1 MSGKHAIYV
10 VVKSK
15 DGQIE
20 SKDHGLLN
28 LINCHHCDTTLAEFH
43 KDWNAYCLHH
53 FGYALEIVDVGYQW
67 SYE

>member
-28 LINCHHCDTTLAEFH
+28 LINRHRYDTTLIAFH
-43 KDWNAYCLHH
+43 KDWNTYCLHH
-53 FGYALEIVDVGYQW
+53 FGYVLEIIDVGYEW

>member
-1 MSGKHAIYV
+1 MSEKHAIYV

-15 DGQIE
+15 GGQIK

-28 LINCHHCDTTLAEFH
+28 LINRHHCDTTLASFQR
-43 KDWNAYCLHH
+43 DWNTYCLHH
-53 FGYALEIVDVGYQW
+53 FGYVLEIIDVVYEW

>member
-1 MSGKHAIYV
+1 MSGKHAMYV
-10 VVKSK
+10 VLKTK
-15 DGQIE
+15 DGQIK

-28 LINCHHCDTTLAEFH
+28 LISRHHCDTTLAVFH

-53 FGYALEIVDVGYQW
+53 FGYILEIVDVGYQW

>member
-10 VVKSK
+10 VVKTK
-15 DGQIE
+15 DVQIE

-28 LINCHHCDTTLAEFH
+28 LINRHHCNTTLAVFH

-53 FGYALEIVDVGYQW
+53 FGYVLEIVDVGYEW

>member
-15 DGQIE
+15 NGQIE
-20 SKDHGLLN
+20 NKDHGLLN
-28 LINCHHCDTTLAEFH
+28 LINRHRCDTTLAAFH
-43 KDWNAYCLHH
+43 KDWNIHCLHH
-53 FGYALEIVDVGYQW
+53 FGYVLEIIDVGYEW

>member
-10 VVKSK
+10 IVKSK

-28 LINCHHCDTTLAEFH
+28 LINRHRCDTTLAVFH
-43 KDWNAYCLHH
+43 KDWNTYCLHH
-53 FGYALEIVDVGYQW
+53 FGYVLEIVDLGYQW

>member
-1 MSGKHAIYV
+1 MSEKNALYV

-20 SKDHGLLN
+20 SKDPSLLN
-28 LINCHHCDTTLAEFH
+28 LINRHHCDTTLAAFH
-43 KDWNAYCLHH
+43 RDWNTHCQHH
-53 FGYALEIVDVGYQW
+53 FGYVLEIIDVDYEW

>member
-28 LINCHHCDTTLAEFH
+28 LINLYHCDTTLVAFH
-43 KDWNAYCLHH
+43 RDWNTHCLHH
-53 FGYALEIVDVGYQW
+53 FGYVLEIVDVGYEW

>member
-1 MSGKHAIYV
+1 MSEKNAIYV
-10 VVKSK
+10 VLKSK

-28 LINCHHCDTTLAEFH
+28 LINRHYCDTSSSEFH

-53 FGYALEIVDVGYQW
+53 FGYLFEIIDVGYEW

>member
-1 MSGKHAIYV
+1 MSGKHVIYV

-28 LINCHHCDTTLAEFH
+28 LINRYHCDTTLVAFH
-43 KDWNAYCLHH
+43 RDWNTYCLHH
-53 FGYALEIVDVGYQW
+53 LGHVLEIIDVGYEW

>member
-28 LINCHHCDTTLAEFH
+28 LINRHYCDTTLAEFH

-53 FGYALEIVDVGYQW
+53 LGYALEIVDVGYQW

>member
-28 LINCHHCDTTLAEFH
+28 LINRLHYDTTLAAFH
-43 KDWNAYCLHH
+43 SDWNTYCLHH
-53 FGYALEIVDVGYQW
+53 FAYVLGIIDVGYEW

>member
-28 LINCHHCDTTLAEFH
+28 LINRHHCDTTLAEFH
-43 KDWNAYCLHH
+43 KDWNTYCLHH

>member
-10 VVKSK
+10 IVKSK

-20 SKDHGLLN
+20 NIDHGLLN
-28 LINCHHCDTTLAEFH
+28 LINRHHCDITSAEFH

-53 FGYALEIVDVGYQW
+53 FGYVLEIVDVGYQW

>member
-10 VVKSK
+10 IVKSK

-20 SKDHGLLN
+20 SKDPGLLN
-28 LINCHHCDTTLAEFH
+28 LINRHHCDTTLTVFH
-43 KDWNAYCLHH
+43 KDWNAFCLHH
-53 FGYALEIVDVGYQW
+53 FGYVLEIVDVGYQW